1 MKIKNIIS
9 TVVYLL
15 LLVMIVG
22 LSMIFAAF
30 LTGIISKPLMATA
43 LEGNVIAAIQVSFF
57 IVMTFLFTWLLSA
70 GLNKFL
76 DKVLQH

>member
-1 MKIKNIIS
+1 MKNIIS

-15 LLVMIVG
+15 LLVMIVA
-22 LSMIFAAF
+22 LSMLFAAF
-30 LTGIISKPLMATA
+30 LAGLIYKLLLGTTLQ
-43 LEGNVIAAIQVSFF
+43 GNVIGTMQCAFF
-57 IVMTFLFTWLLSA
+57 IVMTFLFTWLLSM

>member
-1 MKIKNIIS
+1 MKNIIS

-15 LLVMIVG
+15 LLVMIVA
-22 LSMIFAAF
+22 LSMLFAAF
-30 LTGIISKPLMATA
+30 LAGLIYKLLLGTTLQ
-43 LEGNVIAAIQVSFF
+43 GNVIGTIQCAFF
-57 IVMTFLFTWLLSA
+57 IVMTFLFTWLLSM